1 MKEKFIQFLKDNG
14 ALEKFKD
21 NLNAPFAKYL
31 KNHLN
36 KDIIDKAL
44 IWDETKEGFNFWADL
59 DNKWRRICRSL

>member
-21 NLNAPFAKYL
+21 NCDFPFAKYL

-36 KDIIDKAL
+36 CGIISHAFSWDNSEEGWRYWNDI
-44 IWDETKEGFNFWADL
+44 
-59 DNKWRRICRSL
+59 DNKWRRICKSN